1 MPVGPLAAAAASVRL
16 LSLASL
22 LLSCL
27 AGCKGPPTQAD
38 RVTAGMAE
46 SELLSGSTTQL
57 EVLEVFGAPNIVT
70 RGSDGEESWTYE
82 RVAFDSYFRRGGLV
96 AGGIGFGGSGGGG
109 GIGSASGGQTRSGV
123 RTVTL
128 IIYFD
133 GQEVVQ
139 DYRVMETHF

>member
-1 MPVGPLAAAAASVRL
+1 MPVGSLGSAAPLGRLPLLLLPLAL
-16 LSLASL
+16 LV
-22 LLSCL
+22 
-27 AGCKGPPTQAD
+27 GCKGPPTQAD

-46 SELLSGSTTQL
+46 STLQSGTTTQL
-57 EVLEVFGAPNIVT
+57 EVLEAFGAPNIVT
-70 RGSDGEESWTYE
+70 RGSEGEESWTYE
-82 RVAFDSYFRRGGLV
+82 RVAFDTYFRRGGLV
-96 AGGIGFGGSGGGG
+96 AGGVGFGGSGGGG

-133 GQEVVQ
+133 GAEVVQ